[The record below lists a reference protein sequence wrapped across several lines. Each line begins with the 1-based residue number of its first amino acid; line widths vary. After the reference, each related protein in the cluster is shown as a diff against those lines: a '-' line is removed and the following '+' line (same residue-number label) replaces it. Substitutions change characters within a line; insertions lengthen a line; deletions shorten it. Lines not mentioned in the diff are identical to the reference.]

1 MSNSQNKNIKNAQ
14 KVLETLLPKTYCVSV
29 IYTVQHHSLPQT
41 MPKSRL
47 FKRNMPRTQGTK
59 SPGWFRPASAR
70 GYRAPNPRPLAMRS
84 IPKVLSRKKDFVEN
98 SATASVSPAVQHLDI
113 IDQGTGFSDRNG
125 QRTQIIGLHVR
136 GRINW
141 SPSNST
147 TNVDQVGYYVVW
159 DRTPSGN
166 LSQAAEILNLTGG
179 QDANTAFPNLNGQD
193 RFIMLARKSWLMT
206 KVNASATVVAN
217 ANTQIELDDYF
228 GFARSLTTVSNLGIT
243 SGVIAQRTSGALYLI
258 PFGGIATDLNPSEMT
273 FNYRVHFTD
282 L

>member
-1 MSNSQNKNIKNAQ
+1 
-14 KVLETLLPKTYCVSV
+14 
-29 IYTVQHHSLPQT
+29 
-41 MPKSRL
+41 MPYKSRL

-59 SPGWFRPASAR
+59 SPGWFKPSSAR
-70 GYRAPNPRPLAMRS
+70 GYRAPNPRPAAARQY
-84 IPKVLSRKKDFVEN
+84 PKILNRKKDFVES
-98 SATASVSPAVQHLDI
+98 SAAASVSPLVQHLDI

-125 QRTQIIGLHVR
+125 QRTQITGLHIR

-141 SPSNST
+141 DGSNST
-147 TNVDQVGYYVVW
+147 TNVDQVGYFVVW

-166 LSQAAEILNLTGG
+166 LPLAAEILNLGDGT
-179 QDANTAFPNLNGQD
+179 DANVAFPNLNGQD
-193 RFIMLARKSWLMT
+193 RFIILARKSWLMT
-206 KVNASATVVAN
+206 KVNTSATVVAN

-228 GFARSLTTVSNLGIT
+228 GFGRNLTTLTNLGQT

-258 PFGGIATDLNPSEMT
+258 PFGGIPVIDDPSVMT